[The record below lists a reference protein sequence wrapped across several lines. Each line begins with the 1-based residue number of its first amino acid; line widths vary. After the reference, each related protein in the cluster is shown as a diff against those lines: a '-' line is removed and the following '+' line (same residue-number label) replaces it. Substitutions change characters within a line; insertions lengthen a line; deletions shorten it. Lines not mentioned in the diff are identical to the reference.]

1 MGNEEIREEEE
12 EEVIEV
18 VSEDSESDTPVSS
31 GVDIIGDRPV
41 RRSTQQAP
49 PGCLYSFLLFLIG
62 FGVGWMGC
70 YAYDQMQ
77 ATEEEGDTLMARV
90 TQATGAIKE
99 ATTAD
104 VQQAAEYAANKNYGL
119 ASDTLTRAAQ
129 YFTIAGDLSGKP
141 DPTSTALSA
150 VADMLRSN
158 DPATQQEG
166 VAKLAEFVTDEEL
179 KAKLVPPAAEE
190 EAATESEEAAAPAE
204 SESAVE
210 ATESTVEEAPA
221 EEAPGD
227 PAPAEEPAAAPTE
240 DAPETDATETAEP
253 AADAPA

>member
-1 MGNEEIREEEE
+1 MSNEEIREEEE

-41 RRSTQQAP
+41 RRSSQQAP

-77 ATEEEGDTLMARV
+77 TTEEEGDTLMARI

-129 YFTIAGDLSGKP
+129 YFTIAGNLSGKL
-141 DPTSTALSA
+141 DPMSTALSA

-166 VAKLAEFVTDEEL
+166 VEKLAEFVTDEDL
-179 KAKLVPPAAEE
+179 KAKLVPPAVEE
-190 EAATESEEAAAPAE
+190 EAVTESEGAAAPAE
-204 SESAVE
+204 SEAAVE
-210 ATESTVEEAPA
+210 ATESAVEEAPA

-227 PAPAEEPAAAPTE
+227 PAPAAEPGAAPAE
-240 DAPETDATETAEP
+240 DAPEADTAEP